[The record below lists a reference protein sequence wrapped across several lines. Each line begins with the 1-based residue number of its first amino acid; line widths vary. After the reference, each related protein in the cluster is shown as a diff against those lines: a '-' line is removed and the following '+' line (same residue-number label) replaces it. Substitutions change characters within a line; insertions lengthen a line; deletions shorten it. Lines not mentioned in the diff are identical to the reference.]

1 MFDVLFPMSPSNCS
15 YSIRAERFLNSYR
28 NGLDGKEA
36 AWAAKKYRGHRTLP
50 PGWQDALKLANLA

>member
-1 MFDVLFPMSPSNCS
+1 MLASNHS

-36 AWAAKKYRGHRTLP
+36 AWTAKKYRGHRTLP
-50 PGWQDALKLANLA
+50 PGWHDALKLANIK

>member
-1 MFDVLFPMSPSNCS
+1 MLLSNS
-15 YSIRAERFLNSYR
+15 YSVRVERFLNAYQ

-50 PGWQDALKLANLA
+50 PGWRDSLKLASLG